1 LGSIIKST
9 LFCIVA
15 SLATGTVI
23 NLFLGIII
31 LLFSNYAQATDA
43 NDFTTTE
50 MIHFDS
56 PGDVGQGTL
65 LFKSEQDYIQAPTI
79 NTDVDMTINGMI
91 ARVTVKQDFYNTTTD
106 WQEGIYVF
114 PLPEQ
119 AAVDHMRL
127 HIGERVIEGEIQEK
141 QQARKKYKQARE
153 AGKKASLVE
162 QERPNIFTTSVAN
175 IGPQEKIV
183 IEIEY
188 QQTIDYDQGRFML
201 RFPTVVAPR
210 YIPGNTRIEGF
221 AGNGWAV
228 NTDQVPDAARITP
241 PVYQPGQRQINPVSI
256 RIDLN
261 PGFKLADID
270 SPYHAISI
278 NENRETH
285 YNITLQQGQ
294 IPADRDFVIVW
305 QPVPGNTPQAALFT
319 ERKDGDTYALVML
332 LPPDQNAGELLDR
345 EIIFVIDTSGS
356 MAGTSIVQARTALDL
371 ALSRLNPGD
380 RFNIIKFNSVMES
393 LFQSPQAAS
402 RQSIH
407 YAQDYVRSLTA
418 RGGTE
423 MAPALRAALSQNTT
437 TTDIRQVIFLTDG
450 SVGNE
455 DNLFQIITNHLGK
468 TRLFTIGIG
477 SAPNSHFMRRAASF
491 GRGTH
496 TYIGKVSEVQEKM
509 NELFR
514 KLESPVLSDI
524 TINWPEQG
532 NIEFW
537 PRNLPDLYLGEPLLI
552 TAHADNLPD
561 KIMVNGKIAGAD
573 WDGELNLQGG
583 QEKSGLS
590 ILWARNKI
598 AALMDQMHGSNEAD
612 DIRNEIINTALSHHI
627 VSKYTSLVAVDVTP
641 SRVPT
646 KSSKQHAIPTHLPQ
660 GWEYDRVFGSHMPA
674 TATSAPLDFIIG
686 LFLLGLSMVIWITL
700 KHDCY
705 V

>member
-1 LGSIIKST
+1 
-9 LFCIVA
+9 
-15 SLATGTVI
+15 
-23 NLFLGIII
+23 
-31 LLFSNYAQATDA
+31 LFSNYAQAIDT

-50 MIHFDS
+50 IIHFNN
-56 PGDVGQGTL
+56 PEEVGQGTL
-65 LFKSEQDYIQAPTI
+65 LFKSEQNYIQAPTI
-79 NTDVDMTINGMI
+79 NTDVCMTINGMI
-91 ARVTVKQDFYNTTTD
+91 ARVTVRQEFHNATTN

-114 PLPEQ
+114 PLPELS
-119 AAVDHMRL
+119 AVDHMRL
-127 HIGERVIEGEIQEK
+127 HIGERIIEGDIQER
-141 QQARKKYKQARE
+141 QQALKKYKQARK
-153 AGKKASLVE
+153 AGKKASLIE

-183 IEIEY
+183 VEIEY

-201 RFPTVVAPR
+201 RFPMVVAPR

-228 NTDQVPDAARITP
+228 NTDQVPDASRITP
-241 PVYQPGQRQINPVSI
+241 PVHQPGQSQLNAVSI
-256 RIDLN
+256 QIDLN
-261 PGFKLADID
+261 AGFKLADIY
-270 SPYHAISI
+270 SPYHAISVQ
-278 NENRETH
+278 ENLETH

-294 IPADRDFVIVW
+294 IPADRDFVIFW
-305 QPVPGNTPQAALFT
+305 QPVSGNTPQAALFT
-319 ERKDGDTYALVML
+319 ERKNGDTYALVML
-332 LPPDQNAGELLDR
+332 LPPDQDAGELLDR

-371 ALSRLNPGD
+371 ALSRLNPD
-380 RFNIIKFNSVMES
+380 DSFNIIQFNSMMES
-393 LFQSPQAAS
+393 LFQSPQAAT

-423 MAPALRAALSQNTT
+423 MAPALRTALSQNFTT
-437 TTDIRQVIFLTDG
+437 KDIRQVVFLTDG

-455 DNLFQIITNHLGK
+455 DNLFQIIKNKLGK

-496 TYIGKVSEVQEKM
+496 TYIGKVSEVQDKM

-524 TINWPEQG
+524 TVNWPEQA
-532 NIEFW
+532 NLETW
-537 PRNLPDLYLGEPLLI
+537 PQNLPDLYLGKPILI
-552 TAHADNLPD
+552 TARADSLPD
-561 KIMVNGKIAGAD
+561 KIMVNGKIAGTD
-573 WDGELNLQGG
+573 WNGELNLQGG

-590 ILWARNKI
+590 VLWARNKI
-598 AALMDQMHGSNEAD
+598 KALMDQMHGSDEAEN
-612 DIRNEIINTALSHHI
+612 IRNEIINTALSNHI
-627 VSKYTSLVAVDVTP
+627 VTKYTSLVAVDVTP
-641 SRVPT
+641 SGAP
-646 KSSKQHAIPTHLPQ
+646 SAPLKQHAIHINFPQ
-660 GWEYDRVFGSHMPA
+660 GWEYNRVFGNHMPA
-674 TATSAPLDFIIG
+674 TATSAPLYFVIG
-686 LFLLGLSMVIWITL
+686 LLLLGLSIVVWITR